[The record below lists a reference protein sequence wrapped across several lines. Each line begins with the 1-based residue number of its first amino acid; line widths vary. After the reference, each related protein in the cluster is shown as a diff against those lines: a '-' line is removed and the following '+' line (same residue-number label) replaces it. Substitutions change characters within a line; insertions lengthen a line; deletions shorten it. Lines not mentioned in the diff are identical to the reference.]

1 MVALV
6 EPEINYDDALR
17 EQAKRSMKKDFRSF
31 FMGTEPKNPYYY
43 GTHTNMLLDKL
54 QWVMDE
60 VEAGRNV
67 YVIINFPPRHGKS
80 DVVSRRFPVWSL
92 IRHPDWEYILSS
104 YNHELAS
111 DMSLDA
117 RRCFRSAAP
126 MYGGTISRERDQ
138 ITCWR
143 TNQGG
148 AMYAAGLGGTI
159 VGRGANIF
167 GIDDYLKN
175 REDAES
181 MVMRDKVWD
190 SFRSDFMTRLA
201 PVHAVIIVANR
212 WHQDDLVGRIKRM
225 NDPEGEDY
233 DEDFPV
239 FEIITCPA
247 QNEDGSWLFPE
258 RLNDAWYRAER
269 SLVGSYGW
277 DSLFQQ
283 DPIPRRGN
291 RMRVD
296 MVHWVDDIDKVAGKD
311 ATWEWGFDLAHSD
324 KETNKSDPDYTHGTL
339 GCVQGR
345 NIYIKDVLEI
355 RKSALKRDAI
365 IQEKVEASGSNKAI
379 IEVVGAAK
387 DAFVTLKAMLSGV
400 CLVHKYTVQRDLTA
414 RASFLEP
421 IFEAGNV
428 YAQNGKWKKRWEN
441 WMKAFPSGAHD
452 DAIASL
458 VALTYKKLARK
469 GILSLSR

>member
-6 EPEINYDDALR
+6 EPEITKGDALR
-17 EQAKRSMKKDFRSF
+17 EKARRSMKKNFRSF
-31 FMGTEPKNPYYY
+31 FKGTEPKEPYYY
-43 GTHTNMLLDKL
+43 GSHTYMLLDKL
-54 QWVMDE
+54 QEVMDK
-60 VEAGRNV
+60 VEAGKNA
-67 YVIINFPPRHGKS
+67 YVIINMPPRHGKS
-80 DVVSRRFPVWSL
+80 DVVSRRFPPWTL
-92 IRHPDWEYILSS
+92 IRHPEWEFILSS

-117 RRCFRSAAP
+117 RRCFRSASP
-126 MYGGTISRERDQ
+126 LYGGSISRERDQ

-143 TNQGG
+143 TNKGG

-167 GIDDYLKN
+167 VIDDYLKN

-181 MVMRDKVWD
+181 MVMRDKIWD

-212 WHQDDLVGRIKRM
+212 WHEDDLVGRIKRVNNPE
-225 NDPEGEDY
+225 NDNY
-233 DEDFPV
+233 DVDFPK

-247 QNEDGSWLFPE
+247 QSEDGEWLFPE
-258 RLNDAWYRAER
+258 RLNEAWYRSER
-269 SLVGSYGW
+269 ALVGSYGW

-296 MVHWVDDIDKVAGKD
+296 MVHWEEDIDNAAGEN

-324 KETNKSDPDYTHGTL
+324 KETNKSDPDYTHGSL
-339 GCVQGR
+339 ISVQGR
-345 NIYIKDVLEI
+345 KIYIKNVLEI

-365 IQEKVEASGSNKAI
+365 IQEAVEASESNKAI

-387 DAFVTLKAMLSGV
+387 DAFVTLKAMLAGI

-428 YAQNGKWKKRWEN
+428 YVQRAPWNKRWSD

-458 VALTYKKLARK
+458 VAATYKKLARK
-469 GILSLSR
+469 GILSLTR

>member
-1 MVALV
+1 VQDTHCFFANGILV
-6 EPEINYDDALR
+6 HN
-17 EQAKRSMKKDFRSF
+17 
-31 FMGTEPKNPYYY
+31 
-43 GTHTNMLLDKL
+43 
-54 QWVMDE
+54 
-60 VEAGRNV
+60 
-67 YVIINFPPRHGKS
+67 
-80 DVVSRRFPVWSL
+80 
-92 IRHPDWEYILSS
+92 
-104 YNHELAS
+104 
-111 DMSLDA
+111 
-117 RRCFRSAAP
+117 CF
-126 MYGGTISRERDQ
+126 
-138 ITCWR
+138 
-143 TNQGG
+143 
-148 AMYAAGLGGTI
+148 
-159 VGRGANIF
+159 V
-167 GIDDYLKN
+167 IDDYLKN

-212 WHQDDLVGRIKRM
+212 WHQDDLVGRIKKV
-225 NDPEGEDY
+225 NDPKDEDY
-233 DEDFPV
+233 DADFPV

-247 QNEDGSWLFPE
+247 QDKEGNWLFPE
-258 RLNDAWYRAER
+258 RLNEAWYKAER
-269 SLVGSYGW
+269 SFAGSYGW

-283 DPIPRRGN
+283 EPIPRRGN

-296 MVHWVDDIDKVAGKD
+296 MVHWVKDIDEVAGKN
-311 ATWEWGFDLAHSD
+311 AAWEWGFDLAHSD

-339 GCVQGR
+339 GNIQGR
-345 NIYIKDVLEI
+345 NIYIKNVLEI

-365 IQEKVEASGSNKAI
+365 IREAVEASGSKRAI

-387 DAFVTLKAMLSGV
+387 DAFVTLKAMLAGI
-400 CLVHKYTVQRDLTA
+400 CLVHKYTVQRDLVA

-428 YAQNGKWKKRWEN
+428 YVQQAPWNKRWAD

-469 GILSLSR
+469 GILSLTR